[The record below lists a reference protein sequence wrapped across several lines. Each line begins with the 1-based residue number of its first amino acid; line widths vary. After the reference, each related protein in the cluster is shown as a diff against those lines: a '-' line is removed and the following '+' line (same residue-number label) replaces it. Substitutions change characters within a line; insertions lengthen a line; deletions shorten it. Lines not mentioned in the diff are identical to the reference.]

1 MHQLLNQPWR
11 RTENCCHLLSRH
23 RSYCWDIVKLQQQE
37 HQTDSCRQV
46 IYFFIIILRR
56 MMFKLCR
63 CRNSKK
69 LQRIPDEYG
78 GRKQRELQ
86 IFIRGDKPFSFSFS
100 TNELYTIFQRF
111 HKTQRGEL
119 VKVSSVSRTWIPT
132 ALGHRHLQW
141 LEESISQ
148 KTWETNLNSEN
159 CIQNLLNLF
168 NFINYLQRSVMFSA
182 MAVRTTNLLLL
193 LVK

>member
-23 RSYCWDIVKLQQQE
+23 RSYCWNIVKLQQQE

-46 IYFFIIILRR
+46 IYFFYSTRDDVPIVPVPGLEEAATDTG
-56 MMFKLCR
+56 
-63 CRNSKK
+63 
-69 LQRIPDEYG
+69 RIRWPETAWAANIYE
-78 GRKQRELQ
+78 RWQTFFLL
-86 IFIRGDKPFSFSFS
+86 SFS
-100 TNELYTIFQRF
+100 TNKLYTIFQRF